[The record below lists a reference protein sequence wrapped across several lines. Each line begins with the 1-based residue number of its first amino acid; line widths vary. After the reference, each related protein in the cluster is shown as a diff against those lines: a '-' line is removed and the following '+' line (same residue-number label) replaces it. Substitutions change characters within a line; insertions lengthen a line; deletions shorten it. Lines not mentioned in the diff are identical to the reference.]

1 MNRKTMFGAIVLAIA
16 APGSARR
23 IPPPA
28 TTCIDGER
36 IVSRR
41 AQVPDAID
49 FTLTGGKTYRSRIG
63 PSCAHLAE
71 LDRTYL
77 LVLEEQQ
84 GRRICGGDRFRLID
98 AVAARSG
105 GGGGFP
111 YCRFGPFERVTPSR

>member
-1 MNRKTMFGAIVLAIA
+1 MNRTTLFGAMVLAIA
-16 APGSARR
+16 APAAARR
-23 IPPPA
+23 SAPSA
-28 TTCIDGER
+28 TACIDSQQ

-41 AQVPDAID
+41 ALAHDAME
-49 FTLTGGKTYRSRIG
+49 FSLTGGRTYRSRIG

-98 AVAARSG
+98 PVAARS

-111 YCRFGPFERVTPSR
+111 YCRFGAFERVTPSR